1 MKNKVY
7 FFSKIN
13 NFLLKCM
20 PYIFPTIIG
29 ITILLKYRLIKER
42 FIEIIGY
49 DFNDFEVGIILI
61 IFESLITL
69 SFKMLFKYI
78 EKLKNISSFFKH
90 KLYSWLRPILNKIKH
105 KTFRILGNKSIN
117 SFYYINY
124 IPTPEQKQIKEYIS
138 SIQSLNILICI
149 TLPKTIPIEN
159 LKSILK
165 FAYLQLDNAK
175 SNYQYKSTLRNAIII
190 ELLFSTGM
198 RVSEISNLKRKSLDL
213 NSNTIYIYGKGS
225 KERIMCIANVK
236 VSRLLNEY
244 IKICGGKNEYVFI
257 NKLGNRYSEQSIRHM
272 INDYAKRS
280 DVGLHITPHMF
291 RHTFATAL
299 MDENVNI
306 RYIQQLL
313 GHSSITTTQIYTHIS
328 TNKIRHILEENHP
341 RNKMNI

>member
-1 MKNKVY
+1 MIEIEKEARNYIAVCSDLKGLSALTIKAY
-7 FFSKIN
+7 KIDLRQFCSYMQGKDCFSKNELNKYIN
-13 NFLLKCM
+13 SLHQRYKPKTAKRKIACVKAFYRYMEIEN
-20 PYIFPTIIG
+20 IIEINPFHK
-29 ITILLKYRLIKER
+29 ITLKYKE
-42 FIEIIGY
+42 
-49 DFNDFEVGIILI
+49 
-61 IFESLITL
+61 
-69 SFKMLFKYI
+69 
-78 EKLKNISSFFKH
+78 
-90 KLYSWLRPILNKIKH
+90 P
-105 KTFRILGNKSIN
+105 
-117 SFYYINY
+117 
-124 IPTPEQKQIKEYIS
+124 
-138 SIQSLNILICI
+138 I
-149 TLPKTIPIEN
+149 TLPKTIPIKN
-159 LKSILK
+159 IKSILK
-165 FAYLQLDNAK
+165 FGYLQLDNAK
-175 SNYQYKSTLRNAIII
+175 SSYQYKMALRNVIII

-244 IKICGGKNEYVFI
+244 IKICGGKNDYVFI
-257 NKLGNRYSEQSIRHM
+257 NKLGNRYSEQSIRNM

-280 DVGLHITPHMF
+280 GVDLHITPHMF